1 MCWMIMSDLPKA
13 CGKAGELELL
23 GMDVGDKA
31 SGLVLCKCGLLQ
43 AGSRGYLKISL

>member
-1 MCWMIMSDLPKA
+1 MIMSDLPKA